1 MEIIATYG
9 TVFLVLAVLFGLYMT
24 WGIGANDVANAM
36 GTSVGSGAITVKQ
49 AIVIA
54 AIFEFAGA
62 FLPAVP
68 SPRPSARASSIPR
81 PSPAS
86 PELLVYG
93 MLAALLAAA
102 IWLMIATTRGWPV
115 STTHSI
121 VGAIVGFAIAGI
133 GMDAVKWDKIGQI
146 AASWVVSPLIGGVIA
161 LLLMLSIRK
170 LILNADNPFESA
182 KRWGPV
188 YVFLVGWIVSLV
200 TLFKGLKHL
209 DLHLTTPQSFMA
221 ATVIGVLVALVG
233 KWMISRVKV
242 DTAADK
248 SFHFASVERV
258 FTPMMIFTAC
268 AMAFAHG
275 SNDVANGI
283 GPMAAVVSII
293 QSGGEVAQKAST
305 PLWISVGGW
314 CSVSSSGL
322 ATMGYRVMQTIGT
335 RITELTPTRG
345 FCATLAAA
353 STVVLASKTGLP
365 VSTTHIAVGAVM
377 GVGLARGIGALDLAR
392 DRQYRHLLGRDLA
405 GRRDTWPR
413 CSSTCSGSSSV
424 EPTPMGLGRR
434 AGTIRPE
441 SRRRPGMVRPGT
453 TPGRHHAGQSGHD
466 QPSAKVFPDSSSS
479 RSPTCEPTARCRW
492 PNPCASIRSSS
503 PVRRAPASR
512 PLCVSWAAGRRRAMS
527 TWL

>member
-9 TVFLVLAVLFGLYMT
+9 TVFLVLAIIFGFYMT

-49 AIVIA
+49 AILIA

-62 FLPAVP
+62 FIAGGNVTSTIRKGIIDPAP
-68 SPRPSARASSIPR
+68 IAAN
-81 PSPAS
+81 

-121 VGAIVGFAIAGI
+121 VGAIVGFGVVGI
-133 GMDAVKWDKIGQI
+133 GMHAVQWGKIGQI
-146 AASWVVSPLIGGVIA
+146 AASWVVSPVLGGFIA

-170 LILNADNPFESA
+170 LILNADNPFKSA

-188 YVFLVGWIVSLV
+188 YIFLVGWIVTLV

-209 DLHLTTPQSFMA
+209 DLHLTGLQSVIA
-221 ATVIGVLVALVG
+221 ATVIGVLIALVG
-233 KWMISRVKV
+233 RMMINRVKV
-242 DTAADK
+242 DEKADRN
-248 SFHFASVERV
+248 FHFASVERV

-283 GPMAAVVSII
+283 GPMAAVVSVID
-293 QSGGEVAQKAST
+293 SGGQVQQKAT
-305 PLWISVGGW
+305 LPLWILILGGTGI
-314 CSVSSSGL
+314 VIGL

-345 FCATLAAA
+345 YCATLAAA
-353 STVVLASKTGLP
+353 TTVVLASKTGLP
-365 VSTTHIAVGAVM
+365 VSTTHIAVGAVI
-377 GVGLARGIGALDLAR
+377 GVGLARGIGAVDLR
-392 DRQYRHLLGRDLA
+392 VIGNIVMSWLITLPA
-405 GRRDTWPR
+405 GAI
-413 CSSTCSGSSSV
+413 
-424 EPTPMGLGRR
+424 L
-434 AGTIRPE
+434 
-441 SRRRPGMVRPGT
+441 
-453 TPGRHHAGQSGHD
+453 
-466 QPSAKVFPDSSSS
+466 
-479 RSPTCEPTARCRW
+479 
-492 PNPCASIRSSS
+492 
-503 PVRRAPASR
+503 
-512 PLCVSWAAGRRRAMS
+512 AAGFFF
-527 TWL
+527 LFKGIFG